1 MNGNLSLL
9 KIISGLSRTI
19 KVANQ
24 MLPLYNQI
32 KPIITN
38 GNQVINSISKKI
50 QTTTTSPST
59 PKQQTTKESTQPQ
72 TNTNL
77 PTFFQ

>member
-32 KPIITN
+32 KPIISN

-50 QTTTTSPST
+50 QTAPPP
-59 PKQQTTKESTQPQ
+59 PKQKVQQEYIPTQTQQ